1 MKGKKTKAVAPDQ
14 SIQAKPYA
22 LIEETMEKKL
32 EDISTVLCSA
42 GDGKKRKSRLH
53 EEVLIM
59 VERCL
64 FKIALKRN
72 GNVKSA
78 AANYLGINRNTFQK
92 KMAKLGISREIKS

>member
-1 MKGKKTKAVAPDQ
+1 
-14 SIQAKPYA
+14 
-22 LIEETMEKKL
+22 
-32 EDISTVLCSA
+32 
-42 GDGKKRKSRLH
+42 LH

-92 KMAKLGISREIKS
+92 KMAKLDISRETKR

>member
-1 MKGKKTKAVAPDQ
+1 MKRRKTKIATVDQ
-14 SIQAKPYA
+14 NLQAKPYA

-32 EDISTVLCSA
+32 EDISTVLCTVS
-42 GDGKKRKSRLH
+42 DGKKRRSRLH

-92 KMAKLGISREIKS
+92 KMVKLGIDSENKS

>member
-1 MKGKKTKAVAPDQ
+1 MKRKKTKSVAADQ
-14 SIQAKPYA
+14 SVQTKPYA

-32 EDISTVLCSA
+32 EDISIVLCSV

-53 EEVLIM
+53 EEVLTM

-72 GNVKSA
+72 GHVKSA

-92 KMAKLGISREIKS
+92 KMAKLGISRESKS

>member
-1 MKGKKTKAVAPDQ
+1 MKRKKTKIAAVDQ
-14 SIQAKPYA
+14 NPQAKPYA

-32 EDISTVLCSA
+32 EDISTVLCTVS
-42 GDGKKRKSRLH
+42 DGKKRRSRLH
-53 EEVLIM
+53 EEVLTM

-92 KMAKLGISREIKS
+92 KMVKLGIDSENKS

>member
-1 MKGKKTKAVAPDQ
+1 MKRKKTKSVAVDQ
-14 SIQAKPYA
+14 NVQAKPYV
-22 LIEETMEKKL
+22 LIEEAMEKKL
-32 EDISTVLCSA
+32 EDVSTVLCSA

-92 KMAKLGISREIKS
+92 KMAKLGINCENKS

>member
-1 MKGKKTKAVAPDQ
+1 MKRKKTKSVAVDQ
-14 SIQAKPYA
+14 NIQAKPYV
-22 LIEETMEKKL
+22 LIEEAMGKKL

-78 AANYLGINRNTFQK
+78 AASYLGINRNTFQK
-92 KMAKLGISREIKS
+92 KMAKLGINCENKS

>member
-1 MKGKKTKAVAPDQ
+1 MKRKKTKSVAADQ
-14 SIQAKPYA
+14 SAQTKPHS

-32 EDISTVLCSA
+32 EDISTVLCSV

-53 EEVLIM
+53 EEVLTM
-59 VERCL
+59 VERSL

-72 GNVKSA
+72 GHVKSA

-92 KMAKLGISREIKS
+92 KMAKLGISRESKS

>member
-1 MKGKKTKAVAPDQ
+1 MKQQKTKAAVEN
-14 SIQAKPYA
+14 IQAKPYQ
-22 LIEETMEKKL
+22 LIEEAMQKKI

-53 EEVLIM
+53 EDVLTM

-72 GNVKSA
+72 GHVKSA
-78 AANYLGINRNTFQK
+78 AASYLGINRNTFQK
-92 KMAKLGISREIKS
+92 KMAKLGIDSENKR

>member
-1 MKGKKTKAVAPDQ
+1 MKRKKTKSVAVDQ
-14 SIQAKPYA
+14 NIQAKPYV
-22 LIEETMEKKL
+22 LIEEAMEKKL

-78 AANYLGINRNTFQK
+78 AASYLGINRNTFQK
-92 KMAKLGISREIKS
+92 KMAKLGINCENKS